1 MVLDCIIVDDD
12 RLSIELLKKLVE
24 QTEDLNLLETFQ
36 NPVDAIK
43 FLSSNEVHLLFLDVE
58 MPGMTGLELLNSL
71 KVVPEV
77 VLVTSKKEYALKAFE
92 FDVTDYLLKPATYS
106 RFLKAVEKV
115 RENLKQ
121 DTSRI
126 EFRGDYIF
134 VKSDSALVKLDMRD
148 ILWVEALAD
157 YVAIVTPRK
166 KYVAH
171 STMKSIEAKLPSSQ
185 FLRIHRSYIVR
196 IDKIDAIEDNTVVI
210 QSKMIPVGGT
220 FRDRLMDSLDFI

>member
-12 RLSIELLKKLVE
+12 RFSIELLRKLVE
-24 QTEDLNLLETFQ
+24 KAEGLNLLETFDD
-36 NPVDAIK
+36 PVEAIK
-43 FLSSNEVHLLFLDVE
+43 YLASNSVHLLFLDVE

-71 KVVPEV
+71 KEAPEV
-77 VLVTSKKEYALKAFE
+77 ILVTSKKEYALEAFE
-92 FDVTDYLLKPATYS
+92 FDVTDYLLKPAS
-106 RFLKAVEKV
+106 LGRFLKAVEKV
-115 RENLKQ
+115 REKLKE
-121 DTSRI
+121 DVSGV
-126 EFRGDYIF
+126 EFRGNYIF
-134 VKSDSALVKLDMRD
+134 VKSDSALVKLDMRE

-171 STMKSIEAKLPSSQ
+171 STMKSIEAKLPSTQ

-210 QSKMIPVGGT
+210 QTKMIPVGGT